1 MTISTPADD
10 LCQAAWQYA
19 LALLSRRAYS
29 RAELLSKLKE
39 KGYPD
44 DCGRRVAA
52 RLVDYGY
59 LADEE
64 IARREAERCFLSKG
78 LGPCR
83 VELRLRQRGISPEL
97 IAETL
102 GKYQAGERELCL
114 KQARKKL
121 AGLPSGLAPV
131 QVRTRVGGYLA
142 RKGFSAA
149 TIEWCL
155 EQVVGPEGVTGTP

>member
-1 MTISTPADD
+1 MTISMPPGDVY
-10 LCQAAWQYA
+10 QSAWQYA
-19 LALLSRRAYS
+19 LSLLGRRAYS
-29 RAELLSKLKE
+29 RAELLAKLEE
-39 KGYPD
+39 KGFPGD
-44 DCGRRVAA
+44 VGRHVAA

-64 IARREAERCFLSKG
+64 IARREAERCFLGKG
-78 LGPCR
+78 LGPYR

-97 IAETL
+97 IAGTL
-102 GKYQAGERELCL
+102 AKYRAAEKELCL

-121 AGLPSGLAPV
+121 AALPSGLAPA
-131 QVRTRVGGYLA
+131 QVKARVGGYLA
-142 RKGFSAA
+142 RKGFSTA